1 MILVQSLKK
10 NNYMSDKLKFRSGVL
25 VLMVFI
31 AAFSRLIPHPPN
43 FTPIGGMALFGAA
56 YFSRKYLSFLVPL
69 AAMWVSDLF
78 YNNVILPA
86 QLPEYYTG
94 FQWFG
99 NLWVY
104 AGFALIVLIG
114 FKLLKK
120 VKPSNIAIAALSGAV
135 VFYLITNL
143 GAWAMSPIY
152 TKDLTGLIACYAAAI
167 PFFGNS
173 LLGIMVYSTVLF
185 GVFEW
190 AKQRVPAL
198 QA

>member
-1 MILVQSLKK
+1 
-10 NNYMSDKLKFRSGVL
+10 MSNKIKLRSGIL

-56 YFSRKYLSFLVPL
+56 YFSRKYFSFLVPL
-69 AAMWVSDLF
+69 AAMWLSDLF

-86 QLPEYYTG
+86 QMPEYYTG
-94 FQWFG
+94 FQWIG

-114 FKLLKK
+114 FRLLKNVG
-120 VKPSNIAIAALSGAV
+120 VKNVAVAALAGTV
-135 VFYLITNL
+135 VFYLITNF
-143 GAWAMSPIY
+143 GAWATYPTY
-152 TKDLTGLIACYAAAI
+152 TKDLMGLLASYTAAI
-167 PFFGNS
+167 PFFGYS
-173 LLGIMVYSTVLF
+173 LLGNLVYSAVLF
-185 GVFEW
+185 GVYEW
-190 AKQRVPAL
+190 ARREVPAL

>member
-1 MILVQSLKK
+1 
-10 NNYMSDKLKFRSGVL
+10 MSDKINFRSGIL

-69 AAMWVSDLF
+69 AAMWLSDLV
-78 YNNVILPA
+78 YNNVILPV
-86 QLPEYYTG
+86 QFPEYYTG
-94 FQWFG
+94 FQLIG

-104 AGFALIVLIG
+104 AGFTLIVLIG
-114 FKLLKK
+114 FKLLKQVK
-120 VKPSNIAIAALSGAV
+120 VKNVAIAALAGAV
-135 VFYLITNL
+135 VFYLVTNFGSWATGTL
-143 GAWAMSPIY
+143 YPKNGAGLLASY
-152 TKDLTGLIACYAAAI
+152 TAAI
-167 PFFGNS
+167 PFFGYS
-173 LLGIMVYSTVLF
+173 LLGNLFYSAVMF

-190 AKQRVPAL
+190 ARRRVPAL